1 MLSNALQRLVER
13 SRDDKSIVGVR
24 VGHGYYGCESG
35 CCGSEIQVVDSEG
48 DELDHAEFA
57 FNHDY
62 ASRLDEAKEVATT
75 LELPLFDN
83 EELRK
88 KVENCW

>member
-1 MLSNALQRLVER
+1 MLSDALQRLVDR
-13 SRDDKSIVGVR
+13 SKDDKSIVGVR

-35 CCGSEIQVVDSEG
+35 CCGSEIQVVDAEG
-48 DELDHAEFA
+48 EDLDHAEFA
-57 FNHDY
+57 FEHTY
-62 ASRLDEAKEVATT
+62 AKRLNEAKEVATA
-75 LELPLFDN
+75 LGLPLIDN